1 MVDVVGRLADWVA
14 QGKEVH
20 MSITA
25 GVVARYHL
33 NPPTH

>member
-1 MVDVVGRLADWVA
+1 MPWAGSQTWVA

-25 GVVARYHL
+25 GVVDRYHL